1 MARYKVIFSRR
12 WITGRWGF
20 TDRVLNALG
29 GRPSEP
35 SRTEN
40 AWLVPFKG
48 SALALG
54 EYLTEALKVPASR
67 DARPG
72 AVFEIEE
79 LDPPPPRNRPA
90 RTPRTPRVRQI
101 AQNRAP
107 RARQIAANRASRA

>member
-20 TDRVLNALG
+20 TDRVLDGLG
-29 GRPSEP
+29 AKPWEP
-35 SRTEN
+35 SRTQN

-54 EYLTEALKVPASR
+54 EYLTEALKVPLSR

-72 AVFEIEE
+72 GVFEIEE
-79 LDPPPPRNRPA
+79 IDPPKAVPPRAPRPA
-90 RTPRTPRVRQI
+90 RTPRVRQI
-101 AQNRAP
+101 TAGRGP
-107 RARQIAANRASRA
+107 HS